1 MKETDVITSLSRRQ
15 FHKLI
20 TILEE
25 DREEAAKSVA
35 YYKEQ
40 EDDYGTSR
48 YVEAMNKVR
57 DIDMLIET
65 LYGEDLS

>member
-1 MKETDVITSLSRRQ
+1 MKESYVDTSLSRRQ
-15 FHKLI
+15 FHTLI

-25 DREEAAKSVA
+25 DREEAAKSVE
-35 YYKEQ
+35 YYKKK
-40 EDDYGTSR
+40 EDDYSTDK
-48 YVEAMNKVR
+48 YVEAMNRIR